1 MTSTELSR
9 KESEELRLKE
19 LADAKKK
26 AETRGVPYF
35 LYRGWVY
42 PVDKSAPPRR
52 ASEVEQ
58 IFWDA
63 LAVMG

>member
-1 MTSTELSR
+1 MTFAELSK
-9 KESEELRLKE
+9 KESEELRKKE
-19 LADAKKK
+19 LADARKK
-26 AETRGVPYF
+26 AETRGVPYY

-42 PVDKSAPPRR
+42 SIDKSAAPRR

>member
-1 MTSTELSR
+1 MTTTELSQ
-9 KESEELRLKE
+9 KESEDLRKKE

-26 AETRGVPYF
+26 ADSRGVPYY

-42 PVDKSAPPRR
+42 AIDKSVAPRR